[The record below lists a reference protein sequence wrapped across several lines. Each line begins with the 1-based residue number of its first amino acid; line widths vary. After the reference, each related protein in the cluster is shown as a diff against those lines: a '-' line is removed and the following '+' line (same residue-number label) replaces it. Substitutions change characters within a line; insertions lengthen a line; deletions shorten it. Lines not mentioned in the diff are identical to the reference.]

1 MTHGKHSMLE
11 REFPAK
17 DFVGTIVRLMDTIQH
32 NDDNYTHTERIWHLH
47 YAYTQAAAH
56 FAQPSVRYTL
66 NVKPSEVQAALETI
80 TGMVVYCWVKASPDL
95 MAALTIHFTYTLILD
110 DSKDNPFLNMGS
122 FFNDMVEGKPQ
133 QHPWWRLVN
142 RQFPNVLDR
151 YGPFCSLNIYRSTVD
166 CSYSVL
172 DALRSISELTF
183 LLAVF
188 EGCWIEQYHFHGY
201 RGAEDFPEFS
211 RRMNGLGHA
220 VGASIW
226 PAEMLDERIH
236 FREITTAICMMEN
249 WMVWVN
255 DLISFYKEFYDER
268 DQTSLINNYSHVN
281 GISTTEALEKLIQN
295 TLRESEQ
302 IMSVFKDK
310 DPLILDTLTRFIHG
324 YVTWHLCDR
333 RYRVNEIYEQVDR
346 GDEIG
351 LKFCRYFER
360 ANEVGRVDSR
370 EWAFPSVTQ
379 LSSSRGI
386 PETIQKDC
394 GEQHCII
401 NPPLIEL

>member
-1 MTHGKHSMLE
+1 MLDE
-11 REFPAK
+11 SFPANG
-17 DFVGTIVRLMDTIQH
+17 FVDTIVRLMDTIQH
-32 NDDNYTHTERIWHLH
+32 NDENYTHEERVRHLY

-56 FAQPSVRYTL
+56 FAQPYVRYTL
-66 NVKPSEVQAALETI
+66 NVNPSKVQAALETI

-110 DSKDNPFLNMGS
+110 DSKDNPSLNMGS

-142 RQFPNVLDR
+142 RHFPNVLDR

-166 CSYSVL
+166 
-172 DALRSISELTF
+172 F
-183 LLAVF
+183 F

-226 PAEMLDERIH
+226 PAEMLDERMH
-236 FREITTAICMMEN
+236 FREITTSICMLEN

-302 IMSVFKDK
+302 ILSVFRDK
-310 DPLILDTLTRFIHG
+310 DPLILDTLTRFMHG

-346 GDEIG
+346 GNENG
-351 LKFCRYFER
+351 RKFCRYFER
-360 ANEVGRVDSR
+360 ANEVGRIDSS
-370 EWAFPSVTQ
+370 EWALPRVTE
-379 LSSSRGI
+379 LWSSKGK
-386 PETIQKDC
+386 PGTVQKEC
-394 GEQHCII
+394 GEQHHMVA
-401 NPPLIEL
+401 PSLIEL